1 MKYLLVVALLLF
13 LSLPLHAQVE
23 GKIFPDMEA
32 ETIGD
37 EVLTL
42 PDDTRGKITL
52 VGLAFSKKSEKDLN
66 TWLSPVYNAFLRQ
79 KSAGAPSLFA
89 RAAYDVNVYFIPMF
103 TGLKVA
109 AAGMAKNKAVEN
121 IDKLL
126 HPYILFYRGKLK
138 PYKKAL
144 DLNEKKVPYF
154 FVLDGRGKIIYAT
167 SGRCND
173 GKMAHIQ
180 NLVDNQSGGTRR

>member
-1 MKYLLVVALLLF
+1 MKYLLVIATILF
-13 LSLPLHAQVE
+13 LSPQLYAQVE
-23 GKIFPDMEA
+23 RKTFPDMEA

-42 PDDTRGKITL
+42 PEDIRGKITL

-79 KSAGAPSLFA
+79 KSSNAPSLFA
-89 RAAYDVNVYFIPMF
+89 SAAYDVNVYFIPMF
-103 TGLKVA
+103 TGLKVV

-126 HPYILFYRGKLK
+126 HPYILFYKGKLK
-138 PYKKAL
+138 PYRKAL
-144 DLNEKKVPYF
+144 DLSEKNVPYF
-154 FVLDGRGKIIYAT
+154 FVIDEQGEIIYAT

-180 NLVDNQSGGTRR
+180 NLVDNQSKGTSR